1 MDYWQKFTKNPHENL
16 LWNLPEQKQG
26 SVCLFG
32 GNDKSFNNEIRFAEK
47 ILGTSP
53 LKELKIVL
61 PETLKNKLP
70 PMDNFLF
77 LKATDSGSLDASAE
91 LTAAA
96 NMSDFNL
103 FLGDFSKNS
112 ITNRAVSGA
121 CVSAEKPLLIT
132 RDAVDLIA
140 ESNPEKILEKES
152 VIILASM
159 AQLQKLLHA
168 ALYPKMILL
177 SMPLMQIVEILH
189 KFTLSY
195 PLTVVTFHGGNII
208 VAKDGIVN
216 SVSLEQ
222 TSYSPLTL
230 WTGDLAA
237 KIVLLNLYNPNN
249 YLAATTAAL
258 F

>member
-1 MDYWQKFTKNPHENL
+1 
-16 LWNLPEQKQG
+16 
-26 SVCLFG
+26 
-32 GNDKSFNNEIRFAEK
+32 
-47 ILGTSP
+47 
-53 LKELKIVL
+53 
-61 PETLKNKLP
+61 
-70 PMDNFLF
+70 
-77 LKATDSGSLDASAE
+77 
-91 LTAAA
+91 
-96 NMSDFNL
+96 
-103 FLGDFSKNS
+103 
-112 ITNRAVSGA
+112 
-121 CVSAEKPLLIT
+121 
-132 RDAVDLIA
+132 
-140 ESNPEKILEKES
+140 
-152 VIILASM
+152 
-159 AQLQKLLHA
+159 
-168 ALYPKMILL
+168 
-177 SMPLMQIVEILH
+177 MQIVEILH